1 MTTLF
6 TQEADFR
13 KEREFGQK
21 ISAAFDFIRVHWRP
35 LGRVLLY
42 TVLPAALLNGLLNSA
57 LQLTVLRQLTAPT
70 TNRLERAQSQLANLS
85 EMTNS
90 PLYWLNLLL
99 SIAFISLLV
108 LSVYGYVLG
117 CLRGA
122 AARLSSSS
130 DATDSLPPAGGVGV
144 AEVWAVIRR
153 EFVSTYFS
161 IFGIYFLIG
170 VGFVFLVLPGIYLS
184 IMLSLFFIVKLVEGT
199 GFRDTVSRCRQLIR
213 GKWWSTFGLI
223 LVMGL
228 LVWGLFILVGIVT
241 TLLGGGAALLGRGGA
256 ALQSPVFVIVVN
268 TLSTGV
274 ALLFYPPLLLVLAF
288 QYFNLVERQE
298 GVGLR
303 GLVSQLG
310 QAAPTA
316 RNASYQASEEG
327 EY

>member
-1 MTTLF
+1 MAILF

-13 KEREFGQK
+13 QEREFGQK

-42 TVLPAALLNGLLNSA
+42 TVLPAALLTGVLNST
-57 LQLTVLRQLTAPT
+57 LQLTMWSKLTAPAT
-70 TNRLERAQSQLANLS
+70 AGLRGAQAQLAQLS
-85 EMTNS
+85 ELTGS

-99 SIAFISLLV
+99 TIAFFSLLV

-122 AARLSSSS
+122 ASRLASP
-130 DATDSLPPAGGVGV
+130 DGADSLPPAAGVSV
-144 AEVWAVIRR
+144 AEVWRVIRR

-170 VGFVFLVLPGIYLS
+170 VGFFFLVLPGLYLS

-199 GFRDTVSRCRQLIR
+199 GFRDTVGRCRQLIR

-223 LVMGL
+223 FVMGL
-228 LVWGLFILVGIVT
+228 LVWGLFILVGIVS
-241 TLLGGGAALLGRGGA
+241 TLLGGGAAVLLRGNA
-256 ALQSPVFVIVVN
+256 WQSPVFVIVAN
-268 TLSTGV
+268 TLSTGL

-303 GLVSQLG
+303 GLVGQLG
-310 QAAPTA
+310 QVGPTA
-316 RNASYQASEEG
+316 RNASYRASEEG

>member
-1 MTTLF
+1 MATLF

-13 KEREFGQK
+13 QEREFGQK

-42 TVLPAALLNGLLNSA
+42 TVLPAALLHGLLNSA
-57 LQLTVLRQLTAPT
+57 LQITMWGKLTTPAAAGLAGTQA
-70 TNRLERAQSQLANLS
+70 RLNNLS
-85 EMTNS
+85 GMVGS
-90 PLYWLNLLL
+90 PLYWLNILL
-99 SIAFISLLV
+99 SLAFVSLLV

-117 CLRGA
+117 CLHGVA
-122 AARLSSSS
+122 APSSSS
-130 DATDSLPPAGGVGV
+130 SGGTNSLPPAGGVSV
-144 AEVWAVIRR
+144 VEVWAVIRR
-153 EFVSTYFS
+153 EFVSTCFS

-170 VGFVFLVLPGIYLS
+170 AGFFFLVLPGLYLS

-199 GFRDTVSRCRQLIR
+199 GFRATVSRCRQLIR

-223 LVMGL
+223 VVMGL

-256 ALQSPVFVIVVN
+256 ALQSPVFVIVAN
-268 TLSTGV
+268 TLGTGV
-274 ALLFYPPLLLVLAF
+274 TLLFYPPLLLVLAF

-303 GLVSQLG
+303 SLVGQLG
-310 QAAPTA
+310 QTAPTA
-316 RNASYQASEEG
+316 RDASYRASEEG